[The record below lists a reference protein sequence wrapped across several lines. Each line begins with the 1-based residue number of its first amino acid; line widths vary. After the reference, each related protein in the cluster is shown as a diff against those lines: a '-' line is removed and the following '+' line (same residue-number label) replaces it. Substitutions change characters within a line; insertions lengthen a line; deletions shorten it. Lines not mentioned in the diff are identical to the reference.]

1 LAGEVM
7 AADETT
13 CIETE
18 LAEDGGLLHIRLAG
32 GKGNILDM
40 AMMGAIERAL
50 DGHRDDPALKLILIS
65 STPKYF
71 SFGASIEEH
80 TKDRVSSMLPSFHRF
95 IRAVASYPVP
105 VAALVE
111 GRCLGG
117 AFELVLACR
126 FVFATKKAIFGCPEI
141 KLGVYAPVLAALGPH
156 RLGAP
161 TAERLLLTGADFS
174 AAEAQ
179 RLGWLTEL
187 VDEGKAPQEAALN
200 WYRTQLGP
208 LSALSLRQANLA
220 AQEGG
225 GLAAALATPIDQV
238 EKRYLDE
245 LVPSHDGNEGISA
258 FLEQRKPKWT
268 NS

>member
-1 LAGEVM
+1 M
-7 AADETT
+7 ATDDTSR
-13 CIETE
+13 IETE
-18 LAEDGGLLHIRLAG
+18 LVEDGGLLHIRLAG

-40 AMMGAIERAL
+40 AMMGDIERAL
-50 DGHRDDPALKLILIS
+50 DGHRDDQALKLILIS
-65 STPKYF
+65 SSPKYF

-80 TKDRVSSMLPSFHRF
+80 TKDRVGSMLPSFHRF

-126 FVFATKKAIFGCPEI
+126 FVFGTTKAIFGCPEI

-161 TAERLLLTGADFS
+161 TAERLLLTGADLT

-179 RLGWLTEL
+179 QRGWLTEL
-187 VDEGKAPQEAALN
+187 LEEGKPPQQSVLD
-200 WYRTQLGP
+200 WYRSQLAP
-208 LSALSLRQANLA
+208 LSALSLRQANQA
-220 AQEGG
+220 AHDGG
-225 GLAAALATPIDQV
+225 GLGQALATPIDLV
-238 EKRYLDE
+238 EKRYLGE
-245 LVPSHDGNEGISA
+245 LVPSHDGNEGITA
-258 FLEQRKPKWT
+258 FMEQRKPKWT